1 MTATCRGCD
10 RPMVYKRGLCCICY
24 RRPGSREAYPSE
36 SIFAAKE
43 DPCETMEDL
52 DRLVAQ
58 MRPTMPVETGDN
70 PPRLPPLPVDKLDVQ
85 AAQVDRS
92 YGNWVIRMEDLE
104 LTEETQP
111 SSILLDRYAAVCE
124 AVRELG
130 PGATV
135 DQVSERCVLPV
146 WNVTRLM
153 GGRHE

>member
-111 SSILLDRYAAVCE
+111 SSILLNQYAVVCE

-135 DQVSERCVLPV
+135 EQVSDFCCLPV

-153 GGRHE
+153 GKEK